1 MHDVF
6 NSLVLA
12 AALTIQAGT
21 SASSLAPKVAPPR
34 KGPASARW
42 GERRGSP

>member
-12 AALTIQAGT
+12 TALTIQAGA
-21 SASSLAPKVAPPR
+21 SASSLALKVAPPR
-34 KGPASARW
+34 NGPASVRW